1 MYVLPPSP
9 AHALF
14 SQISP
19 LSRLCVY
26 VSCLSSFASVSMW
39 FPFTLCM
46 QYAGCVSSRWGVDM
60 AVGSWQ
66 VAEQCRTCAGH
77 RESECTALFL
87 RALETMHTVHSWTS
101 LANKLLYQLQ
111 ITLRLYRWVLK
122 LRLGALGEYC
132 SECGELVKWG
142 WMCFVMQSVKPS

>member
-1 MYVLPPSP
+1 MSYHP
-9 AHALF
+9 ALHYTMHMQSFLRC
-14 SQISP
+14 
-19 LSRLCVY
+19 LLCQGCVHMCP
-26 VSCLSSFASVSMW
+26 VSLVVQVSMW

-66 VAEQCRTCAGH
+66 NSAAPAP
-77 RESECTALFL
+77 CTASFL
-87 RALETMHTVHSWTS
+87 HALETMHTVHSWTS
-101 LANKLLYQLQ
+101 PANKLLYQLQ